1 MSRPPAWVRSTWRRS
16 SWNGAPGESPPD
28 GFTHLYLPDK
38 FRSRGAGRLT
48 PERRSAMTHTTQTPQ
63 PPAGTSRRR
72 FFRRAA
78 IVTLIAALAT
88 GIGLKAF
95 AYGHGFGG
103 WHRGGFMGGTIDP
116 TRLDDP
122 LDRRLKHLCVE
133 ADPTGPH
140 THQLAPIVKAAA

>member
-48 PERRSAMTHTTQTPQ
+48 PERRSAISDTTQTPQ
-63 PPAGTSRRR
+63 PPADTSRRR

-78 IVTLIAALAT
+78 IVTLLAALPTRIA
-88 GIGLKAF
+88 LQAFPYRHAF
-95 AYGHGFGG
+95 AGLHP
-103 WHRGGFMGGTIDP
+103 GGFMCGP
-116 TRLDDP
+116 T
-122 LDRRLKHLCVE
+122 
-133 ADPTGPH
+133 
-140 THQLAPIVKAAA
+140 APARPDH

>member
-28 GFTHLYLPDK
+28 GFTQLYLPDK

-48 PERRSAMTHTTQTPQ
+48 PERRSAMTDTTQTPQ
-63 PPAGTSRRR
+63 PPADTSRRR

-78 IVTLIAALAT
+78 IATLIAALAT

-95 AYGHGFGG
+95 AYGHGFEG
-103 WHRGGFMGGTIDP
+103 WHRGGFMGGPIDP
-116 TRLDDP
+116 PPPPDPPAPTPTPLSTRL
-122 LDRRLKHLCVE
+122 H
-133 ADPTGPH
+133 AT
-140 THQLAPIVKAAA
+140 APPK